1 MSGTSLPFVSAGCC
15 VLRRFP
21 PEIMDLILKFATLGE
36 PPMPAIIKALRGS
49 KASHDIYKSALY
61 HYYSLNPMI
70 ITTKKVGGLI
80 HMTHDAAESTRELHI
95 IFWASVTPGRVSRI
109 MMFPPDRPPMTVDR
123 QEPDGISIVPF
134 LRWDTMMKFAGL
146 RQFHMDMYGYP
157 EEKFHMVQNLVKNMR
172 GWMPRLKRLS
182 LNIKLPR
189 QLPLLFLEENTADE
203 AISEENRVQ
212 TMLWEIHDTFFDNL
226 PHCKCESFFK
236 NKANFN
242 SMQDLI
248 DFYMHL
254 DIAGVVLGIHDIMDV
269 ALDAEK
275 IFEKSASNMAEF
287 LDSINSHVGSSGKM
301 QRVRT
306 GPYQKF
312 SWDISPIRKP
322 VPGVGISHTYNMP

>member
-1 MSGTSLPFVSAGCC
+1 MSGTSLPLVTVACC

-49 KASHDIYKSALY
+49 KANHDIYKSALY

-70 ITTKKVGGLI
+70 ITTKNAGGLM
-80 HMTHDAAESTRELHI
+80 HMTHEAAQSIRELHI
-95 IFWASVTPGRVSRI
+95 IFWALVTPGRVSRI

-123 QEPDGISIVPF
+123 QEPDEISIAPF
-134 LRWDTMMKFAGL
+134 PRWGTTMKFVGL
-146 RQFHMDMYGYP
+146 RQFHMGMYGYP

-172 GWMPRLKRLS
+172 AWMPRLKRLS

-203 AISEENRVQ
+203 AISEKKRVQ
-212 TMLWEIHDTFFDNL
+212 MMLREIDNTLFDNL
-226 PHCKCESFFK
+226 PRHKCHSFSK
-236 NKANFN
+236 NRANFN
-242 SMQDLI
+242 NVQDFI
-248 DFYMHL
+248 DSYMHL
-254 DIAGVVLGIHDIMDV
+254 GIAGVVLRAHDIMDV
-269 ALDAEK
+269 DLDAEK
-275 IFEKSASNMAEF
+275 IFEKCASNMAEF
-287 LDSINSHVGSSGKM
+287 LDSINSHIGSSGKM

-312 SWDISPIRKP
+312 AWDIPPPKRKP
-322 VPGVGISHTYNMP
+322 VLGVGISHT